1 MKQRT
6 LKSSVRTTGIG
17 LHGGGK
23 VYMNL
28 RPAPVN
34 SGIAFRR
41 VDLDVPV
48 EIPAHALNVTRTT
61 LGTTLENR
69 GARVSTVE
77 HLMAALAGLGVDNAF
92 VDLTAAEVPIMDGS
106 SAPFVF
112 LLQSAG
118 IEEQNAQKRFIRIRK
133 PVEVRE
139 GDKWVRLAPYNGFRL
154 NVEIDFDH
162 PVLRKRR
169 QHASFDFSTVSFLK
183 EISRART
190 FGFLSQIESLRE
202 QNLTLGGSM
211 DSAVVMDDYRVLN
224 EDGLRFQD
232 EFVRHKIL
240 DAVGDLYLM
249 GACFIGE
256 FSGYKSGHLL
266 NNRLLRALL
275 ERRSAYEEVEFSDPR
290 RSPVSYRPVPV
301 RAG

>member
-6 LKSSVRTTGIG
+6 LKTSVRTTGIG

-34 SGIAFRR
+34 SGITFRR

-48 EIPAHALNVTRTT
+48 EIPAHALNVTQTT

-118 IEEQNAQKRFIRIRK
+118 IEEQSAPKRFIRIRK

-139 GDKWVRLAPYNGFRL
+139 GDKWVRLAPHNGYRL
-154 NVEIDFDH
+154 NLEINFDH
-162 PVLRKRR
+162 PVLRRRR
-169 QHASFDFSTVSFLK
+169 QHASLDFSTVSFLK

-240 DAVGDLYLM
+240 DAVGDLYLV
-249 GACFIGE
+249 GGCFIGE

-266 NNRLLRALL
+266 NNRLVRALL
-275 ERRSAYEEVEFSDPR
+275 ERREAYEEVEFNDPR
-290 RSPVSYRPVPV
+290 RSPVSYRRVPV

>member
-6 LKSSVRTTGIG
+6 LKSSVRCTGIG
-17 LHGGGK
+17 LHSGGK

-34 SGIAFRR
+34 SGISFRR

-48 EIPAHALNVTRTT
+48 EIPAHALNVTRTN
-61 LGTTLENR
+61 LGTTLEHQ

-106 SAPFVF
+106 SAPFVY

-118 IEEQNAQKRFIRIRK
+118 IEEQSAPKRFIRIRK

-139 GDKWVRLAPYNGFRL
+139 GDKWVRLAPHNGFRL
-154 NVEIDFDH
+154 NLEIDFDH
-162 PVLRKRR
+162 PVFRRRR
-169 QHASFDFSTVSFLK
+169 QQASLDFSTASFLK

-202 QNLTLGGSM
+202 RNLTLGGSM

-240 DAVGDLYLM
+240 DAVGDLYIM
-249 GACFIGE
+249 GGCFIGE

-275 ERRSAYEEVEFSDPR
+275 ERRGAWEEVEFSDPR
-290 RSPVSYRPVPV
+290 RSPVAYRPVPV

>member
-6 LKSSVRTTGIG
+6 LKTSVRTTGIG

-34 SGIAFRR
+34 SGITFRR

-48 EIPAHALNVTRTT
+48 EIPAHALNVTQTT

-118 IEEQNAQKRFIRIRK
+118 IEEQNAPKRFIRIRK

-139 GDKWVRLAPYNGFRL
+139 GDKWVRLEPHNGYRL
-154 NVEIDFDH
+154 NLEINFDH
-162 PVLRKRR
+162 PVLRRRR
-169 QHASFDFSTVSFLK
+169 QHASLDFSTVSFLK

-240 DAVGDLYLM
+240 DAVGDLYLV
-249 GACFIGE
+249 GGCFIGE

-266 NNRLLRALL
+266 NNRLVRALL
-275 ERRSAYEEVEFSDPR
+275 ERREAYEEVEFNDPR
-290 RSPVSYRPVPV
+290 RSPVSYRRVPV

>member
-6 LKSSVRTTGIG
+6 LKSSVRCTGIG
-17 LHGGGK
+17 LHSGGK

-34 SGIAFRR
+34 SGISFRR

-48 EIPAHALNVTRTT
+48 EIPAHALNVTRTN
-61 LGTTLENR
+61 LGTTLEHQ

-106 SAPFVF
+106 SAPFVY

-118 IEEQNAQKRFIRIRK
+118 IEEQSAPKRFIRIRK

-139 GDKWVRLAPYNGFRL
+139 GDKWVRLAPHNGFRL
-154 NVEIDFDH
+154 NLEIDFDH
-162 PVLRKRR
+162 PVFRRRR
-169 QHASFDFSTVSFLK
+169 QQASLDFSTASFLK

-202 QNLTLGGSM
+202 RNLTLGGST

-249 GACFIGE
+249 GGCFIGE

-275 ERRSAYEEVEFSDPR
+275 ERRGAWEEVEFSDPR
-290 RSPVSYRPVPV
+290 RSPVAYRPVAA

>member
-6 LKSSVRTTGIG
+6 LKTSVRTTGIG

-34 SGIAFRR
+34 SGITFRR

-48 EIPAHALNVTRTT
+48 EVPAHALNVTQTT

-118 IEEQNAQKRFIRIRK
+118 IEEQSAPKRFIRIRK

-139 GDKWVRLAPYNGFRL
+139 GDKWVRLAPHNGYRL
-154 NVEIDFDH
+154 NLEINFDH
-162 PVLRKRR
+162 PVLRRRR
-169 QHASFDFSTVSFLK
+169 QHASLDFSTVSFLK

-240 DAVGDLYLM
+240 DAVGDLYLV
-249 GACFIGE
+249 GGCFIGE

-266 NNRLLRALL
+266 NNRLVRALL
-275 ERRSAYEEVEFSDPR
+275 ERREAYEEVEFNDPR
-290 RSPVSYRPVPV
+290 RSPVSYRRVPV

>member
-34 SGIAFRR
+34 SGITFRR
-41 VDLDVPV
+41 VDLDEPV
-48 EIPAHALNVTRTT
+48 AIPAHAFNVTQTT
-61 LGTTLENR
+61 LGTSLENR
-69 GARVSTVE
+69 GVRVSTVE

-92 VDLTAAEVPIMDGS
+92 VDLTAGEVPIMDGS

-118 IEEQNAQKRFIRIRK
+118 IEEQNAPKRFLRIRK
-133 PVEVRE
+133 PVEVRD
-139 GDKWVRLAPYNGFRL
+139 GDKWVRFVPHNGFRL
-154 NVEIDFDH
+154 NLEIDFDH
-162 PVLRKRR
+162 PVLRRRR
-169 QHASFDFSTVSFLK
+169 QHASLDFSTASFLR

-190 FGFLSQIESLRE
+190 FGFLSEIESLRE
-202 QNLTLGGSM
+202 RNLTLGGSM
-211 DSAVVMDDYRVLN
+211 DSAVVLDDYRVLN

-240 DAVGDLYLM
+240 DAVGDLYLA
-249 GACFIGE
+249 GGCFIGE
-256 FSGYKSGHLL
+256 FSGYKSGHHL
-266 NNRLLRALL
+266 NNRLVRALL
-275 ERRSAYEEVEFSDPR
+275 ERSDACEEIEFNDPR